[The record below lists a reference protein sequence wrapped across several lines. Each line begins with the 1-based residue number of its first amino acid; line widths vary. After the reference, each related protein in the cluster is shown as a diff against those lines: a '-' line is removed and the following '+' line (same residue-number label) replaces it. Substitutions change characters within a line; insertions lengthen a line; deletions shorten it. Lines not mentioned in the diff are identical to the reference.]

1 MRITGLCLAL
11 AGSIGLAACGGGSN
25 DDDGGG
31 GLNGGT
37 QDAFDILLSEF
48 DALDTEYGAVQPTNP
63 ADMPRTGSAF
73 YAGNAVYS
81 DVDGVDDVDVD
92 FAEIIANPSSA
103 SRVEITADFFR
114 SQLGGRLF
122 DFRSSN
128 PNVAMDGEL
137 RIVNGLIGGN
147 LIGGDIDGSLTIKG
161 LPADHSGGT
170 LFGSF
175 IGSDA
180 EAVGGTISRGS
191 SPTPFNGAFVA
202 ER

>member
-31 GLNGGT
+31 LNGGT
-37 QDAFDILLSEF
+37 LNAFDILRSEF
-48 DALDTEYGAVQPTNP
+48 DALEGEYGALQPTNP
-63 ADMPRTGSAF
+63 ADMPRIGSAL

-81 DVDGVDDVDVD
+81 DVDGVDDVDID

-103 SRVEITADFFR
+103 SRVEITADFFN
-114 SQLGGRLF
+114 SELGGRLF

-128 PNVAMDGEL
+128 PNVSMDGEL
-137 RIVNGLIGGN
+137 QIVNGLIGGS
-147 LIGGDIDGSLTIKG
+147 LIGGEIDGSLTING

-175 IGSDA
+175 IGPDA

-191 SPTPFNGAFVA
+191 SPTPFNGSFVA